1 MLGRNSHNFRILS
14 ALTSDSYGPK
24 LCASV
29 PNLVSAFQKVHKN
42 FCTMTGSY
50 QTCEFSQSFLTFMK
64 FISGRRI
71 LPYRSRMQKSNAKI
85 QSVLKMRQLDML
97 LKMQKSFDY

>member
-1 MLGRNSHNFRILS
+1 MLGRNSHNFKILQ
-14 ALTSDSYGPK
+14 ALTNDCYGPK

-50 QTCEFSQSFLTFMK
+50 QT
-64 FISGRRI
+64 
-71 LPYRSRMQKSNAKI
+71 
-85 QSVLKMRQLDML
+85 
-97 LKMQKSFDY
+97 